1 MGEKLMKA
9 ALDNGQGDYL
19 VQKIPFPKKFE
30 NSALIKLFNQVFAV
44 RIFT

>member
-19 VQKIPFPKKFE
+19 VQKIPFPKNLKT
-30 NSALIKLFNQVFAV
+30 LH
-44 RIFT
+44 

>member
-19 VQKIPFPKKFE
+19 VQKVPFPKSHPF
-30 NSALIKLFNQVFAV
+30 SKLMAV
-44 RIFT
+44 S